1 MRIPRSAGSALGLA
15 VALTLSAMAEAGA
28 QTDTTR
34 RAASEQRIPIRKE
47 VGAAGEVTRR
57 TSAGEVGLAP
67 RTRIDSLEA
76 LAESYRTR
84 IDSLERANASFITRL
99 DATDR
104 LIASLRDSLNM
115 VRSELAT
122 ARSEIT
128 TIRTELSATTARTER
143 LADSLQ
149 RLDRR
154 FALFRNRSMFG
165 NSGFYVGVGTGPA
178 YTRGTLNDIGYIEG
192 MQVTVPVGWHKTG
205 SMIGVRTEWAWQN
218 YDGRAIT
225 GRFSNVDPNVYSGT
239 AMLSLHF
246 PFNQRK
252 THTIYAMGGGG
263 VYHFRDYQRNT
274 ALGAAFAGS
283 TDDEGSD
290 SETKFGLVGGLG
302 VQFHILGATYL
313 FVQSTINNVSADAAV
328 APATSKNLQWVP
340 LVLGLTVR

>member
-1 MRIPRSAGSALGLA
+1 LA
-15 VALTLSAMAEAGA
+15 AALTLSALTEATA

-76 LAESYRTR
+76 LAASYSTR
-84 IDSLERANASFITRL
+84 IDSLERANASFVTRL

-104 LIASLRDSLNM
+104 LIAALRDSLNT

-122 ARSEIT
+122 ARTEIT

-165 NSGFYVGVGTGPA
+165 NSGFYVGIGTGPA
-178 YTRGTLNDIGYIEG
+178 YTRSALSDIGYIEG
-192 MQVTVPVGWHKTG
+192 MQVTVPIGWHKTG

-218 YDGRAIT
+218 YDGRMSP
-225 GRFSNVDPNVYSGT
+225 GPNGFSNVDPNVYSGT

-246 PFNQRK
+246 PFNQAK

-263 VYHFRDYQRNT
+263 VYHFRDFRAGT
-274 ALGAAFAGS
+274 GLGQAFAGS
-283 TDDEGSD
+283 TDSGPTE
-290 SETKFGLVGGLG
+290 SETKFGFLGGVGA
-302 VQFHILGATYL
+302 QFHILGATYL
-313 FVQSTINNVSADAAV
+313 FVQSTFNNVSADNVV
-328 APATSKNLQWVP
+328 APATGKNLQWIP
-340 LVLGLTVR
+340 LVLGVTVR